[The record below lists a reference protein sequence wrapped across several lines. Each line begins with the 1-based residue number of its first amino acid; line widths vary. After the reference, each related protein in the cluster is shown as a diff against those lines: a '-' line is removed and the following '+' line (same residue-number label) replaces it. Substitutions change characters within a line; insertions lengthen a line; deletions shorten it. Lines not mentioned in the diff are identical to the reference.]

1 MQKTKSGSSNAVSE
15 AWKVKLE
22 TSWDIIHAS
31 SHAMNVALSAGV
43 YVRACVRAYMRACVR
58 VCGLASLEEQ
68 LSITLLDG

>member
-1 MQKTKSGSSNAVSE
+1 
-15 AWKVKLE
+15 
-22 TSWDIIHAS
+22 
-31 SHAMNVALSAGV
+31 MNVALSAGV